1 LDALLLQL
9 LLSVEVWNMARDRY
23 EHFAERYDLFFGS
36 FDDHDPVIVEFF
48 RALFERHNVHSV
60 LDCACGTGRELHLFH
75 SLGFE
80 VYGSDISEAM
90 LAQAER
96 NLASRGEDVPLARV
110 DFRELGRHY
119 DRKFDAVVC
128 LSSAFFEVPDEA
140 ELLKAFSSMHGVL
153 REGGILVLT
162 SGTSDKMWHEKPRFI
177 PEVNRG
183 DFTRLFVIDY
193 LGSGAR
199 FNVLDIFPG
208 GAHRDLLVWSITYD
222 RVYLRDDL
230 ERVLE
235 AADFSE
241 SKFFGSYQFQPYDK
255 ATSDIL
261 IAVAEKWDSRGLSE
275 RVAREMRSRE
285 L

>member
-1 LDALLLQL
+1 
-9 LLSVEVWNMARDRY
+9 MGRDPY
-23 EHFAERYDLFFGS
+23 ERFAERYDLFFGS

-48 RALFERHNVHSV
+48 RALFERNKVRSV

-96 NLASRGEDVPLARV
+96 NLASRGENVPLARV
-110 DFRELGRHY
+110 DFRELRRHY
-119 DRKFDAVVC
+119 DRDFDAVVC
-128 LSSAFFEVPDEA
+128 LSSSFFEVPDET

-162 SGTSDKMWHEKPRFI
+162 SGTSDKTWREKPRFI
-177 PEVNRG
+177 PEANRG

-193 LGSGAR
+193 IRKGAR
-199 FNVLDIFPG
+199 FNVLDIYHG
-208 GAHRDLLVWSITYD
+208 EARKDLQVWSITYEQ
-222 RVYLRDDL
+222 VYLRDDL

-235 AADFSE
+235 AAEFRE
-241 SKFFGSYQFQPYDK
+241 PKFFGSYQFQPYDT
-255 ATSDIL
+255 ATSDML
-261 IAVAEKWDSRGLSE
+261 IAVAQKQDSRGVSE
-275 RVAREMRSRE
+275 RVAREMRSRR

>member
-1 LDALLLQL
+1 
-9 LLSVEVWNMARDRY
+9 MR
-23 EHFAERYDLFFGS
+23 
-36 FDDHDPVIVEFF
+36 
-48 RALFERHNVHSV
+48 SV

-96 NLASRGEDVPLARV
+96 NLASRGENVPLARV

-162 SGTSDKMWHEKPRFI
+162 SGTSDKMWREKPRFI

-183 DFTRLFVIDY
+183 DF
-193 LGSGAR
+193 
-199 FNVLDIFPG
+199 FPE

-222 RVYLRDDL
+222 RVYLRHDL

>member
-1 LDALLLQL
+1 
-9 LLSVEVWNMARDRY
+9 MGRDPY
-23 EHFAERYDLFFGS
+23 ERFAERYDLFFGS

-80 VYGSDISEAM
+80 VHGSDISEAM

-96 NLASRGEDVPLARV
+96 NLAGRGENVPLARV
-110 DFRELGRHY
+110 DFRELRRHY
-119 DRKFDAVVC
+119 DRDFDAVVC
-128 LSSAFFEVPDEA
+128 LSSSFFEVPDEV

-162 SGTSDKMWHEKPRFI
+162 SGTSDKMWREKPRFI

-193 LGSGAR
+193 MGKGAR
-199 FNVLDIFPG
+199 FNVLDIYHG
-208 GAHRDLLVWSITYD
+208 ESHRDLQVWSITHE

-230 ERVLE
+230 ERVLG
-235 AADFSE
+235 AAGFRE
-241 SKFFGSYQFQPYDK
+241 LKFFGSYLFQPYDT

-275 RVAREMRSRE
+275 HVAREEMRSRR
-285 L
+285 LGGGI